1 MLKWLIPDL
10 FVKSIYEINYNDLQ
24 HRGVKAIITDLDNTL
39 VESDRADAT
48 PDLINWLGR
57 LQSMGFR
64 VIIVSN
70 NNKTR
75 VSKFA
80 HPLNIPYIH
89 AAKKPFNTPF
99 HKALNRLEAT
109 ADQTVVIGDQ
119 LFTDVLGGN
128 LSGLYTILVVP
139 VARQEGF
146 WTKVNRTFEKM
157 VFRWMD
163 TRGIKRWE
171 E

>member
-1 MLKWLIPDL
+1 MKRLIPDL
-10 FVKSIYEINYNDLQ
+10 FVKSIYEIDYNDLQ
-24 HRGVKAIITDLDNTL
+24 HRGIKAIITDLDNTL
-39 VESDRADAT
+39 VESDEPDAT
-48 PDLINWLGR
+48 PELISWLDQ

-70 NNKTR
+70 NKETR

-80 HPLNIPYIH
+80 NPLNVPYIH
-89 AAKKPFNTPF
+89 AAKKPFHTPF
-99 HKALNRLEAT
+99 RKALKRLEA
-109 ADQTVVIGDQ
+109 APEQTVVIGDQ

-128 LSGLYTILVVP
+128 MVGLYTILVVP
-139 VARQEGF
+139 VSKHEGF
-146 WTKVNRTFEKM
+146 WTKLNRSFEKM
-157 VFRWMD
+157 VFYWMD